1 MKKKKNWRKLNGNKS
16 ATLTTCVTKEAGAHN
31 PERARLVTA
40 FSQYHAFKN
49 DFGAN
54 FEYLLNSTNQSAK
67 PTDLK
72 MIFLPFN
79 DV

>member
-1 MKKKKNWRKLNGNKS
+1 MTYNN
-16 ATLTTCVTKEAGAHN
+16 AGAHN
-31 PERARLVTA
+31 PERASSMRSRHDIFTGQFIFRTV
-40 FSQYHAFKN
+40 
-49 DFGAN
+49 FGAN

-79 DV
+79 NV